1 MLQSHLES
9 SARMHLLHGSEAA
22 CSITPAPFRR
32 GGAGV
37 LPTERPI
44 GSARL
49 SRWHIGAIPAT
60 SDSVTSSRAVREHCS
75 LTTINTRHH
84 SIRKRYRCRFPSFA
98 HFLITSTLS
107 LLCAVRPKQDMK

>member
-1 MLQSHLES
+1 M
-9 SARMHLLHGSEAA
+9 
-22 CSITPAPFRR
+22 
-32 GGAGV
+32 
-37 LPTERPI
+37 ERPI

-60 SDSVTSSRAVREHCS
+60 SDLVTSSGAVHKHCS

-84 SIRKRYRCRFPSFA
+84 SIRKRYRCRFSCSA

-107 LLCAVRPKQDMK
+107 LLRAIYPKQDIKHVECVLELCGFAAALRPF